1 MFLFVL
7 LHAHSD
13 LESKTRA
20 AKGGQKA
27 IAAKGGQKAIAAEKG
42 AANDEED
49 GQKGRQRK
57 PAASAWP
64 GFYRLPLSP
73 RMEKVYNCGDADCKN
88 RIYYYM
94 ICMQRHNWQ
103 TAGDARWTNW
113 ASLAVAACVHLPRAT
128 FLQVCVTPEISRYA
142 QMAQQYNAQ
151 PQLAGL
157 ASFVQP
163 GVASSDHCV
172 DVSAGVSAGV
182 VSSDHCA
189 VLPASKRATVSGA
202 QMAQQYNAQPQLAGL
217 ASFVQ
222 PGVASS
228 DHCVGVSA
236 GVTSSDHCAV
246 LSASKRATASSS
258 AAAVGDCDIP
268 SGTPEPP
275 PDPANR
281 PLRRKR
287 KRKSS
292 LLPSPDPSSP
302 PDPSSSSSLREHCTS
317 STQYTS
323 ITECSFPTAPAV
335 KPTAPAVK
343 TEPFSSRLVGY
354 KGPPGHTDPRR
365 RYCECRRKWRKRH
378 RTKLR
383 LWMFEC
389 EMCPVGGADAE
400 SPVPSAEWY
409 HLECIAKHLPS
420 TSPHKNKTLQ
430 RMWDSIRF
438 SLNPSRI
445 VCMPCAQSWPI

>member
-1 MFLFVL
+1 MGTFRFHSNLRGSDIVVMFLFVL

-27 IAAKGGQKAIAAEKG
+27 IAANGGQKAIAAEKG

-172 DVSAGVSAGV
+172 GVSAGV
-182 VSSDHCA
+182 A
-189 VLPASKRATVSGA
+189 
-202 QMAQQYNAQPQLAGL
+202 
-217 ASFVQ
+217 
-222 PGVASS
+222 
-228 DHCVGVSA
+228 
-236 GVTSSDHCAV
+236 SSDHCAV

-438 SLNPSRI
+438 SSNPSKLS
-445 VCMPCAQSWPI
+445 VCPVLRAGRFDPCPSARSWC